1 LTDSRL
7 TSPAKRPQRYD
18 VCDRRG
24 QTSLESCSL
33 HRKRFSH
40 GKAAFLTTATVLAEM
55 LSLFRNGH
63 LRAAWHLLLAVIT
76 PCHKN

>member
-40 GKAAFLTTATVLAEM
+40 GKAAFLTTATNLAEM
-55 LSLFRNGH
+55 LSLLCNGH
-63 LRAAWHLLLAVIT
+63 LRAAWHLLFAAIT
-76 PCHKN
+76 PRYKH